1 MAPGVPPSVT
11 FACVWGAEGQRGVT
25 VVTVATALASAPGRV
40 VLAAIANPS
49 AGATRGEPRS
59 LREVTAVGV
68 TVALALCRHR
78 GKERSE

>member
-68 TVALALCRHR
+68 AVALALCRHR
-78 GKERSE
+78 GEERSE